1 MKKITILDLKKMK
14 DEGDKISM
22 LTAYDFRTSLML
34 DECGVDILLVGD
46 SVGNVVMGLENTLPV
61 TVDDM
66 LYHTK
71 AVVRGRKFALV
82 VADMPFM
89 SYQVSIDEARRNAG
103 ILIKEGGA
111 EAVKVEGGENVE
123 SVMKALT
130 DIDIPVMG
138 HIGLTPQSVHRMGG
152 YKVQGKEEQQQ
163 EKLMADALDLTPE
176 AFEAAREDGS
186 LRDLLANTNR
196 CRNPARKG
204 TGQWRRLRNTRN
216 EPDRR
221 TQLPRQYDYRPL
233 HRSHHAAPAVAVGKS
248 RFLQPFVPVPG
259 ESHQS
264 GAGPYPAHHTLD
276 WQAGYGISGCHVA
289 AGTYTTGHHQ
299 PIEPGRLR
307 PAIHVV
313 IRA

>member
-89 SYQVSIDEARRNAG
+89 SYQVSIDEARMNAG

-111 EAVKVEGGENVE
+111 
-123 SVMKALT
+123 
-130 DIDIPVMG
+130 
-138 HIGLTPQSVHRMGG
+138 
-152 YKVQGKEEQQQ
+152 
-163 EKLMADALDLTPE
+163 
-176 AFEAAREDGS
+176 
-186 LRDLLANTNR
+186 
-196 CRNPARKG
+196 
-204 TGQWRRLRNTRN
+204 
-216 EPDRR
+216 
-221 TQLPRQYDYRPL
+221 
-233 HRSHHAAPAVAVGKS
+233 
-248 RFLQPFVPVPG
+248 
-259 ESHQS
+259 
-264 GAGPYPAHHTLD
+264 
-276 WQAGYGISGCHVA
+276 
-289 AGTYTTGHHQ
+289 
-299 PIEPGRLR
+299 
-307 PAIHVV
+307 
-313 IRA
+313 